1 MRHGLHHRWLK
12 TKRHLRS
19 LRTSRRALR
28 DVARATTTAG
38 AILASSRE
46 RLCRPSALLA
56 A

>member
-1 MRHGLHHRWLK
+1 MRHELHHRWLK

-28 DVARATTTAG
+28 DAAHATAAAG
-38 AILASSRE
+38 PIPASSRG
-46 RLCRPSALLA
+46 RLCRPSARLA